1 VGRGGDLGWVRE
13 DQLVPALRN
22 ASTTLSENAISE
34 PVRSPE
40 AWHIVKLLG
49 TKPLSVLPLDQVREQ
64 LVQAL
69 RQTMAQQL
77 ARAYVDDM
85 LRQEPSSSTR
95 SIWLIRSARHA
106 DAGNPLVLFPPTP
119 CAR

>member
-1 VGRGGDLGWVRE
+1 MDSNVKYVNRSLLRRRCSPLSGDGAAA
-13 DQLVPALRN
+13 ALRDIV
-22 ASTTLSENAISE
+22 TTLSENAISE

-49 TKPLSVLPLDQVREQ
+49 TKPPSVRLLDQVRDS

-77 ARAYVDDM
+77 ARAYVDEM
-85 LRQEPSSSTR
+85 LPKEPIKLNEIDLAHR
-95 SIWLIRSARHA
+95 ISA
-106 DAGNPLVLFPPTP
+106 TP
-119 CAR
+119 